1 MENFMLTELN
11 ERLKPRG
18 VTVRSIFPGTNPNAT
33 IDQVE
38 AVINKAIDNIEAGDF
53 ELVDERD

>member
-18 VTVRSIFPGTNPNAT
+18 VTVRGFFPGTNPNAT

-38 AVINKAIDNIEAGDF
+38 AAINKAIDNIEAGDF
-53 ELVDERD
+53 ELVDECD